1 MRYPPQEIPRKIL
14 RHLKTPPLTQSP
26 KRGTLHAQIT
36 PQKLVDQTGTSQKI
50 ITKKK
55 TLQKKMKISILNT
68 LKRKKTKS
76 KKVFHSHPELYNN

>member
-50 ITKKK
+50 ITKKNI
-55 TLQKKMKISILNT
+55 TKKMKISILNT
-68 LKRKKTKS
+68 LKRKKNEK
-76 KKVFHSHPELYNN
+76 